1 MVWDRSGPCEYFVWC
16 KLEDQIRRD
25 LGVSPFSPCCWLL
38 STPHL
43 LTMSAH
49 DNEDLIDYEDEH
61 DLVPNTGSA
70 ASTTN
75 GAPAAMSAGGEGDKD
90 KKTFSGI
97 HSTGFK

>member
-1 MVWDRSGPCEYFVWC
+1 
-16 KLEDQIRRD
+16 
-25 LGVSPFSPCCWLL
+25 
-38 STPHL
+38 
-43 LTMSAH
+43 MSAH

-70 ASTTN
+70 AAATTIVPTAT
-75 GAPAAMSAGGEGDKD
+75 GAAGGEGDKD

>member
-1 MVWDRSGPCEYFVWC
+1 MACCSGMGPVRVLYLVRAVRPNTTRPRVPV
-16 KLEDQIRRD
+16 K
-25 LGVSPFSPCCWLL
+25 PFSP
-38 STPHL
+38 SSSPHF

-61 DLVPNTGSA
+61 DLVPNTGTA
-70 ASTTN
+70 AVATN
-75 GAPAAMSAGGEGDKD
+75 GAPATTSAGGEGDKD